1 MLIRLE
7 VDYVSEYVF
16 WPIYSL
22 EGRLLAV
29 EMISRFNSRS
39 GNLSIPPDIL
49 FNVLSKSQKHDF
61 IKEQLAFITNNA
73 DWFIDKRIL
82 LALKV
87 DADTVDFLL
96 ASKTVRNDITN
107 LPFVQLEIN
116 ELFPDLMQG
125 KENTRLLRLSK
136 SFDLWLDNF
145 GSGKSNLKPLHD
157 GLLSTL
163 KMDQHLVEHL
173 LSRSSNTLIME
184 PLLRIIKNYYPRVR
198 VIVKGID
205 TADCLAKVSNLNI
218 NGLQGNLWP
227 AVHLDEL
234 KTQID
239 FSR

>member
-1 MLIRLE
+1 M
-7 VDYVSEYVF
+7 
-16 WPIYSL
+16 
-22 EGRLLAV
+22 
-29 EMISRFNSRS
+29 
-39 GNLSIPPDIL
+39 
-49 FNVLSKSQKHDF
+49 
-61 IKEQLAFITNNA
+61 
-73 DWFIDKRIL
+73 
-82 LALKV
+82 
-87 DADTVDFLL
+87 
-96 ASKTVRNDITN
+96 
-107 LPFVQLEIN
+107 
-116 ELFPDLMQG
+116 
-125 KENTRLLRLSK
+125 
-136 SFDLWLDNF
+136 
-145 GSGKSNLKPLHD
+145 HD